1 MELKKKSAPGI
12 LYGIIFFMAYGT
24 TIYSVVQIVYCAE
37 RELVK
42 LFAKYQFRID
52 YCKIRYVVPVLL

>member
-1 MELKKKSAPGI
+1 MEWKKKSAPGI
-12 LYGIIFFMAYGT
+12 LYGIIFFMAYSYGT

-42 LFAKYQFRID
+42 LFAKKYQFRID
-52 YCKIRYVVPVLL
+52 YNKKYGMS